1 MVWLLALAASL
12 AAPPPADELARRIKE
27 SSAALSAH
35 GQHALTLGDK
45 DLAEIAAGRV
55 VRRRQRVEG
64 ADQAIG
70 AIWSD
75 SPIDALWLSIL
86 DDAHFKLVKGL
97 FEEQLPGTA
106 KGRKFLYQHVDMPWP
121 IKNRQWVLDID
132 NNPALFAATGGK
144 VWERTWTLADSA
156 LAPSP
161 REDAIWVS
169 LNEGGWQIYSWPDGV
184 LLIYHVRASMD
195 GWISD
200 DLVTRYAMSTLEK
213 MLRDIDTRAGT
224 MASHYDKKH
233 ARLTRPDG
241 SEIPAM
247 TP

>member
-1 MVWLLALAASL
+1 MVAACLAA
-12 AAPPPADELARRIKE
+12 PPADELARRIE
-27 SSAALSAH
+27 ANSAALAAH
-35 GQHALTLGDK
+35 GQHAITLDAK

-55 VRRRQRVEG
+55 VRRRARVEG

-86 DDAHFKLVKGL
+86 DDTHFKLVKGL

-121 IKNRQWVLDID
+121 IRNRQWVLDID
-132 NNPALFAATGGK
+132 NNAALYKATSGK

-156 LAPSP
+156 LAKSP

-200 DLVTRYAMSTLEK
+200 DLVTRYALSTLK
-213 MLRDIDTRAGT
+213 DMLQEIDTRAGT
-224 MASHYDKKH
+224 MAAHYNAAH
-233 ARLTRPDG
+233 PRLVRPDG
-241 SEIPAM
+241 SQIPAM
-247 TP
+247 SP